1 MGRTKRPRPQTTGGG
16 NAAVHGTSIPLTP
29 DQLLLRGG
37 EVARILGISRAL
49 AFRWMQ
55 TGVLPTIRVAG
66 ARTVRVPR
74 EALLEWIKHRTGGG
88 GGTSAPPASGTNP
101 GDFEKLASGGISRE
115 LADERMQ
122 VTPGNAGD
130 TNI

>member
-1 MGRTKRPRPQTTGGG
+1 MISSTLNGRTPGGRTEHPRILTDGGG
-16 NAAVHGTSIPLTP
+16 SATAQGTRIPLSP

-74 EALLEWIKHRTGGG
+74 GALLKWIEHRTGGG
-88 GGTSAPPASGTNP
+88 GCMNAPKASGANP
-101 GDFEKLASGGISRE
+101 GDFEKLANRGISR
-115 LADERMQ
+115 
-122 VTPGNAGD
+122 
-130 TNI
+130 